1 MLLVLS
7 ALFSK
12 TLVCMSHNTLE
23 ANYRYIYIIAYA
35 MQECMTYCMTND

>member
-7 ALFSK
+7 AVFSK

-23 ANYRYIYIIAYA
+23 AIIDIYIIAYA
-35 MQECMTYCMTND
+35 MQECMVYCMAND